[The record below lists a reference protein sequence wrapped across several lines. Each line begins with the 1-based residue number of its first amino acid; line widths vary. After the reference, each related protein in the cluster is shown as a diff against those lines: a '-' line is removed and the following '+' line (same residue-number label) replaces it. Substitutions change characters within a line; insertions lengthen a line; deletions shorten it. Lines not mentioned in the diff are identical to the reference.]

1 VKIPSKSPLSTR
13 GLSDSK
19 CNSSIA
25 DDYHAHKQQEVP
37 CNSSIT
43 GDAAAQE
50 QEIPLSSEME
60 SVSDA
65 DMNMIQCL
73 PAELVHLVCE
83 APSLSLG
90 LSTSKSTAEKTLDKF
105 HLYH

>member
-1 VKIPSKSPLSTR
+1 MS
-13 GLSDSK
+13 
-19 CNSSIA
+19 NSSIA
-25 DDYHAHKQQEVP
+25 DDYDAHKQHEVP

-43 GDAAAQE
+43 ADAADQE

-73 PAELVHLVCE
+73 PAELLHSVCE
-83 APSLSLG
+83 APSLSLS
-90 LSTSKSTAEKTLDKF
+90 LSASKIIAEKTLDKF